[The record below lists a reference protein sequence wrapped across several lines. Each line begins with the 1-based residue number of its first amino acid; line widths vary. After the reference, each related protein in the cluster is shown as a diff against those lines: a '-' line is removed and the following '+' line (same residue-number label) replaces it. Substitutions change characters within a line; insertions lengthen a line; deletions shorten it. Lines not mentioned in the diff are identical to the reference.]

1 MRSRRDILK
10 GGSALL
16 PVPWLPGCG
25 SSSSGNGGVGI
36 RSFSGQSAWSASQH
50 LRYSFIE
57 YTIDG
62 PTIKATTWAVDTPEG
77 QPAGALSIIDEFEL
91 AARSTLARL
100 EAVRP
105 VRAAERMLAENHVHN
120 WRQIEADTR
129 LRNARCMGETLWH
142 MHV

>member
-10 GGSALL
+10 AGSALL
-16 PVPWLPGCG
+16 PVPWLPVCG
-25 SSSSGNGGVGI
+25 SSSSGNGGVDI
-36 RSFSGQSAWSASQH
+36 RSFSRQSAWTASQH
-50 LRYSFIE
+50 LRYSF
-57 YTIDG
+57 
-62 PTIKATTWAVDTPEG
+62 
-77 QPAGALSIIDEFEL
+77 L

-100 EAVRP
+100 EAVC
-105 VRAAERMLAENHVHN
+105 AAERMLAENHVHN